1 MCPATPDEFRQERG
15 RYKQIFGRI
24 SDSPERSQV
33 ENEWQGFV
41 SRRKCPL
48 PHGLGEKTQCG
59 FSLYFSFL
67 FFFISFE
74 ED

>member
-1 MCPATPDEFRQERG
+1 MCPAAPDEFRQERG

-24 SDSPERSQV
+24 SDSPERARV

-48 PHGLGEKTQCG
+48 PHGLGRRPSG
-59 FSLYFSFL
+59 GLVFIFL
-67 FFFISFE
+67 FFSFFFSFE